1 MKYKIKIAGIGM
13 IVFALIES
21 LLAYSHLP
29 ERVASHWDA
38 TGHVNGYMGRFGG
51 AFFLPLLLLGLFIL
65 FSIIPMI
72 DPRKQNISKFRT
84 SYDRFII
91 IFVIF
96 MVYIHTLM
104 LAFNLGH
111 NFDLTR
117 ALLPSLGILFFAV
130 GFIIEKAQPNWFI
143 GIRTPWTLSNDVVW
157 EKTHRLGGL
166 LYKISGVIALL
177 GFFVPTPVIFFFV
190 ISPIILSS
198 LWLLVYSYLEFK
210 KLEK

>member
-1 MKYKIKIAGIGM
+1 M